1 MARRKQLVAVSSLTF
16 AGMEAKVLE
25 VQAASRDLLLLKQG
39 QDQAL
44 AIAWDMDNHGYGFWR
59 IQQIGLI
66 NGELITKEL
75 RKGDV
80 GAAFYGEVSV
90 VGAGS
95 NDLYTSDG
103 YEDDDVLDHEG
114 NVLNKVREIRIYPKR
129 ST

>member
-1 MARRKQLVAVSSLTF
+1 MARRKHSTEASFTF
-16 AGMEAKVLE
+16 AGTAAKVLE
-25 VQAASRDLLLLKQG
+25 VPAASRELILLKHG
-39 QDQAL
+39 QEQAL

-59 IQQIGLI
+59 IQQIGLD

-75 RKGDV
+75 RRGES

-103 YEDDDVLDHEG
+103 FEDDDVVDPEG
-114 NVLNKVREIRIYPKR
+114 NVLNKVKEIRIYPKR
-129 ST
+129 SS